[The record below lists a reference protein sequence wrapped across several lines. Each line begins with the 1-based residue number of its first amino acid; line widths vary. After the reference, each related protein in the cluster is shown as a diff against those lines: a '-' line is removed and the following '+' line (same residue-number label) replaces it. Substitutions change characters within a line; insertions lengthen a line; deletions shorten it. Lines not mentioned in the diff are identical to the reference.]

1 MRSIE
6 RNGELSATKATMFST
21 LERLDVNEYLLPS
34 LSLLYESKAALIVPG
49 SEIALEAHAVPAG
62 GERTPARYA

>member
-6 RNGELSATKATMFST
+6 RNGELSATKAPMFST

-34 LSLLYESKAALIVPG
+34 LGWLYESKAALFVPG
-49 SEIALEAHAVPAG
+49 SGIALEAHAVPVG
-62 GERTPARYA
+62 GDRTPPRYA